1 VTPWRIA
8 RRPPLLGEHNTE
20 IYHGQLGIDAQRIAA
35 WEKEGII

>member
-1 VTPWRIA
+1 
-8 RRPPLLGEHNTE
+8 LLGEHNIE